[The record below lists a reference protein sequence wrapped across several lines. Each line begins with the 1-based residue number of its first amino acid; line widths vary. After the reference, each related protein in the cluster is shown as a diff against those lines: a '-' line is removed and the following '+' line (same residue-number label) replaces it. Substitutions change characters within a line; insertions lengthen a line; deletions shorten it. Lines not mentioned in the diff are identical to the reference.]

1 MKKTLQF
8 QPELLLTMPSSVRY
22 ESADFSLSYC
32 IRQQAFSSTVGRGGS
47 FVARQADMKGWT
59 LLAQD
64 IKTFLY
70 LRNSAGEGINS
81 NGHGLNVDIPNRWF
95 RCTYTSS
102 CTIAC

>member
-1 MKKTLQF
+1 
-8 QPELLLTMPSSVRY
+8 
-22 ESADFSLSYC
+22 
-32 IRQQAFSSTVGRGGS
+32 
-47 FVARQADMKGWT
+47 MKGWT